1 MKNIITILLV
11 LILPICAYFI
21 INKDTKYFDA
31 IAKENT
37 PTLYIYTSAMCL
49 DCQKL
54 KNVIA
59 ELTPIYDE
67 KVNFLQINAME
78 RNKRVQDLIKKHEI
92 VLVPTIIIL
101 DRNGNKLNKIEGY
114 TEKDKLINE
123 IEEAIN
129 G

>member
-11 LILPICAYFI
+11 FILPICAYFI
-21 INKDTKYFDA
+21 INKDAKYLDA
-31 IAKENT
+31 VAKENT
-37 PTLYIYTSAMCL
+37 PTLYIYTSTMCL
-49 DCQKL
+49 DCQKM
-54 KNVIA
+54 KNVIS
-59 ELTPIYDE
+59 EITPLYGE
-67 KVNFLQINAME
+67 KVNFIQINAIE
-78 RNKRVQDLIKKHEI
+78 KNKRVQDLIKKHEI

-101 DRNGNKLNKIEGY
+101 DRNGNKLNKIEGF

>member
-78 RNKRVQDLIKKHEI
+78 RTTSFFAKSTQDFHKDS
-92 VLVPTIIIL
+92 VLVVCETMQIDESCGFSRVSTHFFRSSRL
-101 DRNGNKLNKIEGY
+101 AK
-114 TEKDKLINE
+114 TWQ
-123 IEEAIN
+123 
-129 G
+129 